1 MNIEKIIHKGK
12 TVLKKVKDNGEIS
25 YSVKSVYLGLDI
37 KTGKPVKTTVTAK
50 TLRSQIVKLFKLKL
64 TLKKMTQQ
72 GKKLSMLLPSQ
83 TQQNFGFQIM
93 RHGLVQIIH

>member
-37 KTGKPVKTTVTAK
+37 KTGK
-50 TLRSQIVKLFKLKL
+50 LIG
-64 TLKKMTQQ
+64 KKMVQQ
-72 GKKLSMLLPSQ
+72 GKKLLALLPC
-83 TQQNFGFQIM
+83 QI
-93 RHGLVQIIH
+93 